1 MYRRRDSS
9 GMHTHLPQLNNANDV
24 ALSQNR
30 HRAADFVSGTQKNR
44 VRIDLVNLKIKYPD
58 LTFVARP
65 QPLVNQS
72 IHTHLP

>member
-9 GMHTHLPQLNNANDV
+9 GMHTRLPQLDNANDV

-30 HRAADFVSGTQKNR
+30 HTCADFSGTQKNS